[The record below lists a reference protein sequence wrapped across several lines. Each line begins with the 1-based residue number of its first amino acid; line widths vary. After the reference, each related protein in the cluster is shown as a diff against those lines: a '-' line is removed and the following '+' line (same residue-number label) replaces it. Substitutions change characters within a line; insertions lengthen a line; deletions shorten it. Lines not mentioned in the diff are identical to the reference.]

1 VTENDLEV
9 WQQLICK
16 ENWNLS
22 ITKEE
27 PWMDFFLVLSVFVSA
42 STINLLK

>member
-1 VTENDLEV
+1 MKKSNPLKAIKLRGCTKVTENDLEV

-27 PWMDFFLVLSVFVSA
+27 A
-42 STINLLK
+42 